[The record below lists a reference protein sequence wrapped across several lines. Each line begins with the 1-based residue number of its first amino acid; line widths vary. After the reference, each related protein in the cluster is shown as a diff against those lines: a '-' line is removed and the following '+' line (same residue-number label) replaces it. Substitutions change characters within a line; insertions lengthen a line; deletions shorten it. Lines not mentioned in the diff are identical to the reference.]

1 MDQVKAGALL
11 TENFLEMF
19 LLFDTEGTILC
30 ANAAA
35 RDKLEYGDALCGSHV
50 ASIFPNEFQK
60 TEQGFSTEFRFGE
73 PVQQLMAYRKNLTCF
88 PVEARILWD
97 EQQGAYLCM
106 AQDILEKQFL
116 TQELERVK
124 EEAQEAS
131 KVRSE
136 FVANV
141 THELRTPVN
150 GILGNLK
157 GLTES
162 EEEEGK
168 KKVLRLIER
177 CCGDMNRLINNI
189 LDFSKLEAGK
199 FVLENR
205 RYHFRNMIDYV
216 RGNHVNRI
224 TEKGLDFFVTV
235 SPEIPE
241 YVVGDEHRLVQI
253 LNNLLSNAQKF
264 THIGKISLEVIKTA
278 QVKNAIELYFLVID
292 TGIGIKKEDHDKLFQ
307 SFTQVDAS
315 ISRKYGGT
323 GLGLN
328 ITRQLVEMM
337 NGNISVESE
346 ENKGTTFAFSIWV
359 GDADTDVEAGDITLP
374 DAPMHRRRLRHIM
387 SMSRQAE
394 EDKPDAMRQFGTSEN
409 REFLDKTL
417 SKLVLCIEMENW
429 EKAESFMETIRQL
442 TEDAPQEIKR
452 KILRIKMTVQKENC
466 EKTLQGLDALRE
478 CLEQQPEE
486 ENEADERQRKED
498 S

>member
-1 MDQVKAGALL
+1 MDHVLAGALP
-11 TENFLEMF
+11 TESLLEMF
-19 LLFDTEGTILC
+19 LLFDTEGTILY
-30 ANAAA
+30 ANTAA
-35 RDKLEYGDALCGSHV
+35 REKLEYGEELCGCHI
-50 ASIFPNEFQK
+50 ASIFPNEFEK
-60 TEQGFSTEFRFGE
+60 KNNSFSTEYSFGE
-73 PVQQLMAYRKNLTCF
+73 TVQRLMAYRKNLTCF
-88 PVEARILWD
+88 PVETRIIWD
-97 EQQGAYLCM
+97 EGQAAYLCM
-106 AQDILEKQFL
+106 ARDVLEKEFL
-116 TQELERVK
+116 TLELERVK
-124 EEAQEAS
+124 QEAQKAS
-131 KVRSE
+131 QVRSE

-150 GILGNLK
+150 GILGNIQ

-162 EEEEGK
+162 EEDEKK
-168 KKVLRLIER
+168 KKVLQLIER

-205 RYHFRNMIDYV
+205 KYNFRNMIDYV
-216 RGNHVNRI
+216 RENHAHRI

-241 YVVGDEHRLVQI
+241 CVVGDEHKLVQI

-278 QVKNAIELYFLVID
+278 QVKNAIELYFLVMD

-307 SFTQVDAS
+307 SFTQADAS

-328 ITRQLVEMM
+328 ITKQLVELM

-346 ENKGTTFAFSIWV
+346 VNRGTTFAFSIWV
-359 GDADTDVEAGDITLP
+359 GDGDVDAANPEDFKMP
-374 DAPMHRRRLRHIM
+374 DSPFRSSQVPGSIPMVEH
-387 SMSRQAE
+387 AE
-394 EDKPDAMRQFGTSEN
+394 EKEADSFRQYGSSEN
-409 REFLDKTL
+409 LELLDKTL

-442 TEDAPQEIKR
+442 TEEAPQDIKR
-452 KILRIKMTVQKENC
+452 KVLRIKMTVQKENC
-466 EKTLQGLDALRE
+466 EKTLQGLEDLRRDIGQE
-478 CLEQQPEE
+478 PEE
-486 ENEADERQRKED
+486 EKEADE
-498 S
+498 

>member
-1 MDQVKAGALL
+1 MDQVGAGALL
-11 TENFLEMF
+11 MENLLEMF
-19 LLFDTEGTILC
+19 LLFNAEGTILY

-35 RDKLEYGDALCGSHV
+35 KDELEYGDELSGCSITN
-50 ASIFPNEFQK
+50 IFPNEFRK
-60 TEQGFSTEFRFGE
+60 SGKGFTTEYSFGKS
-73 PVQQLMAYRKNLTCF
+73 PQRLMAYRKNLTCF
-88 PVEARILWD
+88 PVETRIIWEEEYD
-97 EQQGAYLCM
+97 AYMCV
-106 AQDILEKQFL
+106 AYNVLEKEFL
-116 TQELERVK
+116 LQELERVK
-124 EEAQEAS
+124 HEAQQAS
-131 KVRSE
+131 RVRSE

-157 GLTES
+157 GLS
-162 EEEEGK
+162 EEEGRDRT
-168 KKVLRLIER
+168 LQLIER

-205 RYHFRNMIDYV
+205 KYNFRDMIDYV

-241 YVVGDEHRLVQI
+241 YVIGDEHKLVQI

-264 THIGKISLEVIKTA
+264 THIGKISLEVIRTA
-278 QVKNAIELYFLVID
+278 QVENAIELYFLVMD

-307 SFTQVDAS
+307 SFSQVDAS

-328 ITRQLVEMM
+328 ISKQLVEMM
-337 NGNISVESE
+337 KGNISVESE
-346 ENKGTTFAFSIWV
+346 ENRGTTFAFSIWV
-359 GDADTDVEAGDITLP
+359 GDGDSVEDAGEFTLP
-374 DAPMHRRRLRHIM
+374 DSPLHRKEIKQILSLSEH
-387 SMSRQAE
+387 SKE
-394 EDKPDAMRQFGTSEN
+394 EKPDDARQYGSKEN
-409 REFLDKTL
+409 LKLLEKTL

-452 KILRIKMTVQKENC
+452 KVLRVKMTVQKENR
-466 EKTLQGLDALRE
+466 ERTLQGLEDLKD
-478 CLEQQPEE
+478 CVEQKPEE
-486 ENEADERQRKED
+486 ENEADGL
-498 S
+498 

>member
-1 MDQVKAGALL
+1 MDEVLAGALP
-11 TENFLEMF
+11 TENLLEMF
-19 LLFDTEGTILC
+19 LLFDTEGTILY

-35 RDKLEYGDALCGSHV
+35 KGKLEYGDGLCGCHI
-50 ASIFPNEFQK
+50 ASVFPNEFRK
-60 TEQGFSTEFRFGE
+60 EETGFTTEYSFGE
-73 PVQQLMAYRKNLTCF
+73 AVQHLMAYRKNLTCF
-88 PVEARILWD
+88 PVETRILWD
-97 EQQGAYLCM
+97 EERNTYMCM
-106 AQDILEKQFL
+106 AHDVLEKEFL
-116 TQELERVK
+116 ALELERVK
-124 EEAQEAS
+124 QEAQKAS
-131 KVRSE
+131 QVRSE

-150 GILGNLK
+150 GILGNLQ
-157 GLTES
+157 GLTET
-162 EEEEGK
+162 EEDEGK

-205 RYHFRNMIDYV
+205 KYDFRNMIDYV
-216 RGNHVNRI
+216 RENHAHRI

-241 YVVGDEHRLVQI
+241 YVVGDEHKLVQI

-278 QVKNAIELYFLVID
+278 QVSNAIELYFLVMD

-328 ITRQLVEMM
+328 ITKQLVELM

-346 ENKGTTFAFSIWV
+346 VNRGTTFAFSIWV
-359 GDADTDVEAGDITLP
+359 GDGDADHA
-374 DAPMHRRRLRHIM
+374 R
-387 SMSRQAE
+387 E
-394 EDKPDAMRQFGTSEN
+394 EDFTMPDSHLRNQGVQRSIPMADRSGEKEEDSFRQFGSAEN
-409 REFLDKTL
+409 LERLDKTL

-429 EKAESFMETIRQL
+429 EKAETFMETIRQL
-442 TEDAPQEIKR
+442 TEEAPQDIKR
-452 KILRIKMTVQKENC
+452 KVLRIKMTVQKENC
-466 EKTLQGLDALRE
+466 EKTLQGLEDLRSYM
-478 CLEQQPEE
+478 EQMPEE
-486 ENEADERQRKED
+486 GTKADE
-498 S
+498 

>member
-1 MDQVKAGALL
+1 MDQVGNGALL
-11 TENFLEMF
+11 TENLLEMF
-19 LLFDTEGTILC
+19 LLFNAKGTILY
-30 ANAAA
+30 ANATAKN
-35 RDKLEYGDALCGSHV
+35 KLGYTEELAGCHI

-60 TEQGFSTEFRFGE
+60 ADTGFSTEYSFGE
-73 PVQQLMAYRKNLTCF
+73 SIQRLMAYRKNLTCF
-88 PVEARILWD
+88 PVQTRIVWN
-97 EQQGAYLCM
+97 EERAAYVCM
-106 AQDILEKQFL
+106 AYDILEKEFL
-116 TQELERVK
+116 EQELERVK
-124 EEAQEAS
+124 QEAEQALR
-131 KVRSE
+131 VRSE

-157 GLTES
+157 GLS
-162 EEEEGK
+162 EEEGRDRT
-168 KKVLRLIER
+168 LQLIER

-216 RGNHVNRI
+216 RGSHVNRI

-241 YVVGDEHRLVQI
+241 YVVGDEHKLVQI

-278 QVKNAIELYFLVID
+278 QVKNAIELYFLVMD
-292 TGIGIKKEDHDKLFQ
+292 TGIGIKREDQDKLFQ

-328 ITRQLVEMM
+328 ISKQLVEMM
-337 NGNISVESE
+337 KGSISVESE
-346 ENKGTTFAFSIWV
+346 ENRGTTFAFSIWIGD
-359 GDADTDVEAGDITLP
+359 GDAVEDGSEIALP
-374 DAPMHRRRLRHIM
+374 DSPLHRKGI
-387 SMSRQAE
+387 RQVLSLSGHSE
-394 EDKPDAMRQFGTSEN
+394 EQKPDAKKQYGSKEN
-409 REFLDKTL
+409 MELLDKTL

-442 TEDAPQEIKR
+442 TENAPQEVKR
-452 KILRIKMTVQKENC
+452 KVLRIKMTVQKENC
-466 EKTLQGLDALRE
+466 EKTLQGLEELRI
-478 CLEQQPEE
+478 CVEQKPEE
-486 ENEADERQRKED
+486 GNETDGL
-498 S
+498 

>member
-1 MDQVKAGALL
+1 MDQVGEGALFI
-11 TENFLEMF
+11 ENLLEMF
-19 LLFDTEGTILC
+19 LLFDAKGTILY

-35 RDKLEYGDALCGSHV
+35 KKKLGYEEGLSGSHI
-50 ASIFPNEFQK
+50 ASVFPNKFRKED
-60 TEQGFSTEFRFGE
+60 TGFSTEYSFGE
-73 PVQQLMAYRKNLTCF
+73 EMQHLMAYRKNLTCF
-88 PVEARILWD
+88 PIEARIVWN
-97 EQQGAYLCM
+97 EERAAYICM
-106 AQDILEKQFL
+106 AYDIIEKEFLE
-116 TQELERVK
+116 QELERVK
-124 EEAQEAS
+124 QEAEQAQ

-157 GLTES
+157 GLS
-162 EEEEGK
+162 EEEGRERT
-168 KKVLRLIER
+168 LQLIER

-205 RYHFRNMIDYV
+205 RYHFRNMVDYV
-216 RGNHVNRI
+216 RSSHINRI

-241 YVVGDEHRLVQI
+241 YIIGDEHKLVQI

-264 THIGKISLEVIKTA
+264 THIGKISLEIIKTA
-278 QVKNAIELYFLVID
+278 QVKNAIELYFLVMD

-328 ITRQLVEMM
+328 ITKQLVEMM
-337 NGNISVESE
+337 KGSISVESE
-346 ENKGTTFAFSIWV
+346 ENRGTTFAFSIWAGD
-359 GDADTDVEAGDITLP
+359 GDAVEDGSEIVLP
-374 DAPMHRRRLRHIM
+374 DSPLQRRGIKQLLSLSGH
-387 SMSRQAE
+387 SE
-394 EDKPDAMRQFGTSEN
+394 EEKPDGKKQYGSKEN
-409 REFLDKTL
+409 RELLDATL

-442 TEDAPQEIKR
+442 TEGAPQEVKR
-452 KILRIKMTVQKENC
+452 KVLRIKMTVQKENT
-466 EKTLQGLDALRE
+466 EKTLQGLEELANLCGAE
-478 CLEQQPEE
+478 PEE
-486 ENEADERQRKED
+486 EKEADGL
-498 S
+498 

>member
-1 MDQVKAGALL
+1 MDEVLAGALP
-11 TENFLEMF
+11 TENLLEMF
-19 LLFDTEGTILC
+19 LLFDTEGTILY

-35 RDKLEYGDALCGSHV
+35 KGKLEYGDGLCGCHI
-50 ASIFPNEFQK
+50 ASVFPNEFQK
-60 TEQGFSTEFRFGE
+60 EETGFTTEYSFGE
-73 PVQQLMAYRKNLTCF
+73 ALQRLMAYRKNLTCF

-97 EQQGAYLCM
+97 EEHNTYMCM
-106 AQDILEKQFL
+106 AHDVLEKEFL
-116 TQELERVK
+116 AMELERVK
-124 EEAQEAS
+124 QEAQKAS
-131 KVRSE
+131 QARSE

-150 GILGNLK
+150 GILGNLQ
-157 GLTES
+157 GLTET
-162 EEEEGK
+162 EEDESK
-168 KKVLRLIER
+168 KKILRLIER

-205 RYHFRNMIDYV
+205 KYDFRNMIDYV
-216 RGNHVNRI
+216 RENHAHRI

-241 YVVGDEHRLVQI
+241 YVVGDEHKLVQI

-278 QVKNAIELYFLVID
+278 QVSNAIELYFLVMD

-328 ITRQLVEMM
+328 ITKQLVELM

-346 ENKGTTFAFSIWV
+346 VNRGTTFAFSIWV
-359 GDADTDVEAGDITLP
+359 GDGDADAG
-374 DAPMHRRRLRHIM
+374 
-387 SMSRQAE
+387 SE
-394 EDKPDAMRQFGTSEN
+394 EDFTMPDSHLRNQRVQRSIPMADRSGEKEEDSFRQYGSAEN
-409 REFLDKTL
+409 LERLDKTL

-429 EKAESFMETIRQL
+429 EKAETFMETIRQL

-452 KILRIKMTVQKENC
+452 KVLRIKMTVQKENC
-466 EKTLQGLDALRE
+466 EKTLQGLEDLRE
-478 CLEQQPEE
+478 YMEQIPEE
-486 ENEADERQRKED
+486 GTKADE
-498 S
+498 